1 MQYFVAGA
9 LTPVRQQ
16 ANRVFM
22 PASQQ
27 IDLAHAAPFRLGGL
41 VVEPALR
48 QVVDARC
55 GRAETVEPRVMQ
67 VLVVLA
73 MANGGIV
80 SRDDL
85 VNQCWEGRI
94 VGNDSINRVI
104 TRLRRLTEAAD
115 GNHGRLE
122 TISKVGYRLI
132 GDVSLVASHQP
143 VSLSPRVL
151 PVVADPRGGM
161 DGQAWTALVADVRSQ
176 ISRDARQTPASAPAT
191 PILAVLPFDNLSG
204 DAEMTYFSDG
214 VSEDILHTIAR
225 ADGLRVIGKASSF
238 QFRGPDKTVRQIVGE
253 LGATHMLD
261 GSVRRAGQA
270 IRITAQLVETATQLT
285 LWSER
290 YDRAM
295 TDIFALQDEIAA
307 AIAGALDAYLAP
319 ARATAGLDPEA
330 YDHYLQARAV
340 YSQDNSLGE
349 QLRCIALLE
358 HTVARAPDFAL
369 GWGLLAMF
377 RALTLPRTS
386 DSDGESNR
394 VAARAEASRALA
406 IDPDCGSAFMAQ
418 ALLMPAFSDYDQK
431 RRLAER
437 AYQLTHGDETVAAF
451 YAAALANTGR
461 VRDAC
466 IVLDEIVAREPL
478 AVSFAA
484 TRAYFYRSAGDRAAA
499 AQMVRDMETA
509 FAESDYAMVIAGLI
523 AIYDG
528 DLAHAAALVAAA
540 PGRLGALRATL
551 DFHTR
556 ALELIGPDRTAWVRR
571 QLQASHPVSYLVSLG
586 LAAHVGEADAA
597 IDHLCA
603 AIIDNR
609 PIAYDSNDEGRGVAR
624 ANIAAALFG
633 VPTEALRRHPR
644 FAEACVRLGLHAY
657 WQAQDIWPDC
667 ADDLAPWYDF
677 RAECARVAAMF
688 G

>member
-1 MQYFVAGA
+1 M
-9 LTPVRQQ
+9 PV
-16 ANRVFM
+16 
-22 PASQQ
+22 SEQ
-27 IDLAHAAPFRLGGL
+27 IDLARAAPFRVGGL

-48 QVVDARC
+48 QVADIDG
-55 GRAETVEPRVMQ
+55 GRTETVEPRIMQ

-85 VNQCWEGRI
+85 VRQCWEGRI
-94 VGNDSINRVI
+94 VGNDSINRVV
-104 TRLRRLTEAAD
+104 TRLRRLTRNAEGDHA
-115 GNHGRLE
+115 RVE
-122 TISKVGYRLI
+122 TISKVGYRLV

-143 VSLSPRVL
+143 TPLSQRLAGVP
-151 PVVADPRGGM
+151 ADGRAGL
-161 DGQAWTALVADVRSQ
+161 DTQAWTALVAEVRDE
-176 ISRDARQTPASAPAT
+176 IRNGERQDPRPAAAPAT

-225 ADGLRVIGKASSF
+225 AKGLRVIGKASSF
-238 QFRGPDKTVRQIVGE
+238 QFRGADKTIRQIVTD

-270 IRITAQLVETATQLT
+270 IRITTHLVETATQLT

-295 TDIFALQDEIAA
+295 TDIFALQDEIAV
-307 AIAGALDAYLAP
+307 AIAGALDTWLAP
-319 ARATAGLDPEA
+319 ARAAPELDPEA
-330 YDHYLQARAV
+330 YDNYLQARAV
-340 YSQDNSLGE
+340 YSQDNSLAE

-358 HTVARAPDFAL
+358 ECVARAPDFAR

-377 RALTLPRTS
+377 RALALPRTS
-386 DSDGESNR
+386 DSAGEGSR
-394 VAARAEASRALA
+394 KAARAEAVRALA
-406 IDPDCGSAFMAQ
+406 IDPDCGPAFMAQ
-418 ALLMPAFSDYDQK
+418 ALLMPAFSDYDEK

-437 AYQLTHGDETVAAF
+437 AYQLTNGDSTVAAF

-461 VRDAC
+461 VREAC
-466 IVLDEIVAREPL
+466 GVLDSIVAREPL
-478 AVSFAA
+478 AASFAA

-499 AQMVRDMETA
+499 AQMARETEAA
-509 FAESDYAMVIAGLI
+509 FAGSDYTLLIAGMI

-528 DLAHAAALVAAA
+528 NLERAAALAASA
-540 PGRLGALRATL
+540 PGRLGALRNTL
-551 DFHTR
+551 DFHLR
-556 ALELIGPDRTAWVRR
+556 AAELHGGARTAWVRE
-571 QLQASHPVSYLVSLG
+571 QLMASYPVSYLVTLG

-597 IDHLCA
+597 IDHLCT
-603 AIIDNR
+603 AIIEDR
-609 PIAYDSNDEGRGVAR
+609 PIAYDCNDEGRGVAR

-633 VPTEALRRHPR
+633 VPAEALRRHPR
-644 FAEACVRLGLHAY
+644 FAEVCVRLGLYAY
-657 WQAQDIWPDC
+657 WLAHDNWPDC

-677 RAECARVAAMF
+677 RAECARVAATLA
-688 G
+688 

>member
-1 MQYFVAGA
+1 MSA
-9 LTPVRQQ
+9 PE
-16 ANRVFM
+16 
-22 PASQQ
+22 Q

-41 VVEPALR
+41 IVEPALR
-48 QVVDARC
+48 QVVDAQD

-85 VNQCWEGRI
+85 VRQCWEGRI

-104 TRLRRLTEAAD
+104 TRLRGLTKAAAGD
-115 GNHGRLE
+115 HGRIE

-132 GDVSLVASHQP
+132 GDISLVESHQP
-143 VSLSPRVL
+143 APLLLRSTLSLRSSGPA
-151 PVVADPRGGM
+151 ADPHGGM
-161 DGQAWTALVADVRSQ
+161 DDQTWTALVADVRQQ
-176 ISRDARQTPASAPAT
+176 ISRDARQQVPPVTAPAT
-191 PILAVLPFDNLSG
+191 PILAVMPFDNLSG
-204 DAEMTYFSDG
+204 DTEMTYFSDG

-225 ADGLRVIGKASSF
+225 ASGLRVIGKASSF
-238 QFRGPDKTVRQIVGE
+238 QFRGPDKTVRQIVTE

-307 AIAGALDAYLAP
+307 AIAGALNTYLAP
-319 ARATAGLDPEA
+319 ARAVPRLDPEA

-340 YSQDNSLGE
+340 YSQDNSHGE
-349 QLRCIALLE
+349 QMRCIALLE
-358 HTVARAPDFAL
+358 RSVARAPDFAA
-369 GWGLLAMF
+369 GWGLLGMF

-386 DSDGESNR
+386 DNEDEGNR
-394 VAARAEASRALA
+394 TAARAEAARALA
-406 IDPDCGSAFMAQ
+406 IDPECGTAFMAQ
-418 ALLMPAFSDYDQK
+418 ALLMPAFSDYDEK

-437 AYQLTHGDETVAAF
+437 AYRLSNGDSTVAAF
-451 YAAALANTGR
+451 YAASLANTGR

-466 IVLDEIVAREPL
+466 AVLDGIVAREPL
-478 AVSFAA
+478 AASFGA
-484 TRAYFYRSAGDRAAA
+484 TRAYFYRSAGERVIA
-499 AQMVRDMETA
+499 AQMARETEAA
-509 FAESDYAMVIAGLI
+509 FAESDHAMVIVGLI

-528 DLAHAAALVAAA
+528 DPGHAAALVASA

-556 ALELIGPDRTAWVRR
+556 ALDLPGDRRTAWIR
-571 QLQASHPVSYLVSLG
+571 QQLMASHPVSYLVTLG
-586 LAAHVGEADAA
+586 LAAHAGEADAA
-597 IDHLCA
+597 IDHLCT
-603 AIIDNR
+603 AIVENR

-633 VPTEALRRHPR
+633 VPAEALRRHPR
-644 FAEACVRLGLHAY
+644 FAEACVRLGLHEY
-657 WQAQDIWPDC
+657 WQAHDIWPDC
-667 ADDLAPWYDF
+667 ADDLTPWYDF
-677 RAECARVAAMF
+677 RVECARVAATI
-688 G
+688 GSAQRGPCIRT

>member
-1 MQYFVAGA
+1 
-9 LTPVRQQ
+9 
-16 ANRVFM
+16 M
-22 PASQQ
+22 PASEQ

-48 QVVDARC
+48 QVADIDA

-80 SRDDL
+80 SRDEL
-85 VNQCWEGRI
+85 VRQCWEGRI

-104 TRLRRLTEAAD
+104 TRLRRLTEAAE
-115 GNHGRLE
+115 GNHGRVE
-122 TISKVGYRLI
+122 TIAKVGYRLI
-132 GDVSLVASHQP
+132 AEVSLIASHQP
-143 VSLSPRVL
+143 APLSPRPQSV
-151 PVVADPRGGM
+151 PADARGGI
-161 DGQAWTALVADVRSQ
+161 DPQAWTALVADVRNQ
-176 ISRDARQTPASAPAT
+176 ISHESRLQTASASKSTT

-204 DAEMTYFSDG
+204 DTEMAYFSDG
-214 VSEDILHTIAR
+214 VSEDILLTIAR
-225 ADGLRVIGKASSF
+225 ANGLRVIGKASSF
-238 QFRGPDKTVRQIVGE
+238 QFRGADKTVRRIVAE

-261 GSVRRAGQA
+261 GSVRRGGQA
-270 IRITAQLVETATQLT
+270 IRITAHLVETATQLT

-307 AIAGALDAYLAP
+307 AIAGALDTWLAP
-319 ARATAGLDPEA
+319 THAKPDLDPEA

-340 YSQDNSLGE
+340 YSQDNSLAE

-377 RALTLPRTS
+377 RALALPRTS
-386 DSDGESNR
+386 DSDGETNR
-394 VAARAEASRALA
+394 FAAVAEAGRALA
-406 IDPDCGSAFMAQ
+406 IDPECGPAFMAQ
-418 ALLMPAFSDYDQK
+418 ALLMPAFSDYDEK

-437 AYQLTHGDETVAAF
+437 AYQLTNGDSTVAAF

-466 IVLDEIVAREPL
+466 AVLDGIVAREPL
-478 AVSFAA
+478 AASFAA
-484 TRAYFYRSAGDRAAA
+484 TRAYFHRSAGDRVAA
-499 AQMVRDMETA
+499 AQMARETEEA
-509 FAESDYAMVIAGLI
+509 FSGSDYTLLIAGMI

-528 DLAHAAALVAAA
+528 NLERAASLVAAA

-551 DFHTR
+551 DFHTC
-556 ALELIGPDRTAWVRR
+556 ASEFHDGARTTWVRE
-571 QLQASHPVSYLVSLG
+571 QLIASHPVSYLVTLG
-586 LAAHVGEADAA
+586 LAAHVGEADTA
-597 IDHLCA
+597 IAHLCT
-603 AIIDNR
+603 AIAENR
-609 PIAYDSNDEGRGVAR
+609 PIAYDRNDEGRGVAR

-633 VPTEALRRHPR
+633 VPAEALRRHPR
-644 FAEACVRLGLHAY
+644 FAEVCVRLGLYAY
-657 WQAQDIWPDC
+657 WQAHDTWPDC

-677 RAECARVAAMF
+677 RAECARVAATL